1 MGRTRTARDL
11 LRSAPRTLVTLAPVV
26 FTAGWLWSGH
36 RTPEVSHATR
46 SISALSASGQPCPRP
61 VTVGQLVQGTAQL
74 VNAELARRAGLRGL
88 GLTLAASGLGTLV
101 TTGAPLPAD
110 EGRDGPARQGT
121 ARPVMDR
128 AHAWSAGIGMVAFHL
143 APALGAL
150 DPRLPRR
157 TRQAAVAS
165 LAVALPATAYFSHRL
180 AAREGTGRVYGWAE
194 RTFLTVLLAW
204 STSLPA
210 AYPSRPVSASTRG
223 AGSTC

>member
-1 MGRTRTARDL
+1 MGRTRTASEL
-11 LRSAPRTLVTLAPVV
+11 LRSAPRTLVRLAPVV

-36 RTPEVSHATR
+36 RTPDVPHATR
-46 SISALSASGQPCPRP
+46 SISALSAAGQPCPRP

-88 GLTLAASGLGTLV
+88 ALTLAASGLGTLV

-110 EGRDGPARQGT
+110 EGEDGPARPGT
-121 ARPVMDR
+121 ARPVTDR
-128 AHAWSAGIGMVAFHL
+128 AHVWSAGIGMAAFHL

-150 DPRLPRR
+150 DHRLPRR
-157 TRQAAVAS
+157 TRRAAVAS

-180 AAREGTGRVYGWAE
+180 ATREGTGRVYGWAE
-194 RTFLTVLLAW
+194 RTFLTALLAW

-210 AYPSRPVSASTRG
+210 AYPARPVTTTTDDRAPGR
-223 AGSTC
+223 